1 MPNDYDFVD
10 KHAHRVGIDS
20 SWMRKIMRVESGGNA
35 NARTGSY
42 KGLFQLSESEFR
54 SNGGTGSIYDPE
66 QNTLAAAN
74 KISREAATF
83 QSKHGRKASLD
94 DIYMIHQQGAAGY
107 DAHLAN
113 PDGVA
118 WQNVRKYYSSD
129 KVAKAAIWG
138 NMTPTMKARYGSVE
152 NVTSQNFTHDWGAR
166 VDGSP
171 EAVVSR
177 GRPGVQWHRSR
188 GEPEGEPEP
197 KIEPVKEK
205 PQIDIS
211 YQPVSVPQPHITAP
225 EAPSVPLRPVKPA
238 A

>member
-83 QSKHGRKASLD
+83 QSKHGRKATLQ

-113 PDGVA
+113 PDLPA
-118 WQNVRKYYSSD
+118 WKNEQQASRRSEQW
-129 KVAKAAIWG
+129 AKQAIWR
-138 NMTPTMKARYGSVE
+138 NMTPAMREKYGSVE
-152 NVTSQNFTHDWGAR
+152 NVTSGDFAADWN
-166 VDGSP
+166 
-171 EAVVSR
+171 
-177 GRPGVQWHRSR
+177 Q
-188 GEPEGEPEP
+188 
-197 KIEPVKEK
+197 
-205 PQIDIS
+205 QI
-211 YQPVSVPQPHITAP
+211 QGTAP
-225 EAPSVPLRPVKPA
+225 TTAMAMREVKP
-238 A
+238 

>member
-83 QSKHGRKASLD
+83 QSK
-94 DIYMIHQQGAAGY
+94 
-107 DAHLAN
+107 
-113 PDGVA
+113 
-118 WQNVRKYYSSD
+118 NVRKYYSSD
-129 KVAKAAIWG
+129 KIAKAAIWG